1 MTQRDREA
9 LEDIRAVIDR
19 ALGFPIADFEALE
32 RTDYLQDALIRC
44 LEVMGEAVKRISP
57 ELREQHSDL
66 PWRGMAGMRDLLI
79 HAYDRVDL
87 DEVWQAYRQFPAI
100 REAIV
105 KILTRLTRSDLTQTA
120 NCRVSTVFTP
130 ASSAFTSSQ
139 SWTASRMLS
148 SA

>member
-1 MTQRDREA
+1 
-9 LEDIRAVIDR
+9 
-19 ALGFPIADFEALE
+19 
-32 RTDYLQDALIRC
+32 
-44 LEVMGEAVKRISP
+44 MGEAVKRISP

-87 DEVWQAYRQFPAI
+87 DEVWQAYRQLPVI

-120 NCRVSTVFTP
+120 NSRVSTVFTP

>member
-1 MTQRDREA
+1 MTPRDREA

-19 ALGFPIADFEALE
+19 ALGFPITDFEALE

-57 ELREQHSDL
+57 ELREQHCYL

-87 DEVWQAYRQFPAI
+87 DEV
-100 REAIV
+100 
-105 KILTRLTRSDLTQTA
+105 
-120 NCRVSTVFTP
+120 
-130 ASSAFTSSQ
+130 
-139 SWTASRMLS
+139 
-148 SA
+148 

>member
-1 MTQRDREA
+1 MTPRDREA

-105 KILTRLTRSDLTQTA
+105 EI
-120 NCRVSTVFTP
+120 
-130 ASSAFTSSQ
+130 
-139 SWTASRMLS
+139 LS
-148 SA
+148 SADTI

>member
-1 MTQRDREA
+1 MTPRDREA

-66 PWRGMAGMRDLLI
+66 PWRGMAGMRDLWI

-100 REAIV
+100 REQVVEI
-105 KILTRLTRSDLTQTA
+105 
-120 NCRVSTVFTP
+120 
-130 ASSAFTSSQ
+130 
-139 SWTASRMLS
+139 LS
-148 SA
+148 SVDTI

>member
-1 MTQRDREA
+1 MTPRDREA
-9 LEDIRAVIDR
+9 LEDIRSVIEH

-32 RTDYLQDALIRC
+32 RTDDLQDALIRC

-105 KILTRLTRSDLTQTA
+105 EII
-120 NCRVSTVFTP
+120 
-130 ASSAFTSSQ
+130 SSADTI
-139 SWTASRMLS
+139 
-148 SA
+148 

>member
-1 MTQRDREA
+1 
-9 LEDIRAVIDR
+9 
-19 ALGFPIADFEALE
+19 
-32 RTDYLQDALIRC
+32 
-44 LEVMGEAVKRISP
+44 MGEAAKRIRP

-87 DEVWQAYRQFPAI
+87 DEVWQAYRQLPVI

-120 NCRVSTVFTP
+120 NSRVSTVFTP